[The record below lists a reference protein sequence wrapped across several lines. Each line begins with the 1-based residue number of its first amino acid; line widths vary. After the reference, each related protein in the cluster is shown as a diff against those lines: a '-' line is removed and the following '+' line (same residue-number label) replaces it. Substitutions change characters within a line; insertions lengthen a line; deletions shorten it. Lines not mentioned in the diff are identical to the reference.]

1 MKSMAVEKTD
11 FIRQRIQKDVDQG
24 TLESGVITRFPPEPN
39 GHLHIGHAKS
49 ICLNFGV
56 AKEFGGKTF
65 LRFDDTNPLKESE
78 EYVSAI
84 QADIEWL
91 GFQWSDITFAS
102 DHFEEIYQ
110 YAVDLISEGKAYVC
124 SLSPEEI
131 RVTRGTLKEPGVDSP
146 FRARSV
152 AENIDLF
159 ERMRDG
165 EFKEG
170 EHVVRLKIDMSSP
183 NINLRDPVIYR
194 IIHASHHRTG
204 DDWCIY
210 PMYDFTHCICDALE
224 SISHSLCTLEFEDHR
239 PLYDWVLDNISVNY
253 HPPQIEFSRLGL
265 EYTVMSKRLLNRL
278 VDEKFVD
285 GWNDPRMPT
294 ISGLKRRGVPARAIR
309 DFCDRIGV
317 TKQDNTVE
325 MNLLEFCIRA
335 DLEKTAPRGMCV
347 LNPLKVVLTNLPEN
361 EIERLSA
368 DWHPQ
373 NPELGSREILFGRNL
388 YIEKEDFLE
397 DPPAKF
403 KRLTLGGMVRLRYG
417 FIIRCDEAIYDETGG
432 LTHLNCTYFPESRSG
447 QDKSGLKASGVIHWV
462 DANSCELV
470 SVRQY
475 GRLFDVP
482 MPKSADFVDHI
493 DKNSL
498 VESQGLLEK
507 AVMEK
512 DIERIQFERI
522 GYFYR
527 DPDLPRTYN
536 KTVSLREGF

>member
-1 MKSMAVEKTD
+1 
-11 FIRQRIQKDVDQG
+11 
-24 TLESGVITRFPPEPN
+24 
-39 GHLHIGHAKS
+39 
-49 ICLNFGV
+49 
-56 AKEFGGKTF
+56 
-65 LRFDDTNPLKESE
+65 
-78 EYVSAI
+78 
-84 QADIEWL
+84 
-91 GFQWSDITFAS
+91 
-102 DHFEEIYQ
+102 
-110 YAVDLISEGKAYVC
+110 
-124 SLSPEEI
+124 
-131 RVTRGTLKEPGVDSP
+131 
-146 FRARSV
+146 
-152 AENIDLF
+152 
-159 ERMRDG
+159 
-165 EFKEG
+165 
-170 EHVVRLKIDMSSP
+170 
-183 NINLRDPVIYR
+183 
-194 IIHASHHRTG
+194 
-204 DDWCIY
+204 
-210 PMYDFTHCICDALE
+210 MYDFTHCICDALE

-317 TKQDNTVE
+317 TKQENTVE

-447 QDKSGLKASGVIHWV
+447 HDKSGLKASGVIHWV

>member
-1 MKSMAVEKTD
+1 MAVEKTD

-24 TLESGVITRFPPEPN
+24 TLEGGVITRFPPEPN

-91 GFQWSDITFAS
+91 GFQWSDVTFAS

-159 ERMRDG
+159 KRMRDG

-265 EYTVMSKRLLNRL
+265 EYTVMSKRLLNSL

-294 ISGLKRRGVPARAIR
+294 VSGLRRRGVPARAIR

-317 TKQDNTVE
+317 TKQENTVE
-325 MNLLEFCIRA
+325 MNLLEFCIRS

-403 KRLTLGGMVRLRYG
+403 KRLTPGGMVRLRYG

-447 QDKSGLKASGVIHWV
+447 QDKSGLKARGVIHWV

-498 VESQGLLEK
+498 VESHGLLEK

>member
-1 MKSMAVEKTD
+1 MAVEKTD

-24 TLESGVITRFPPEPN
+24 TLEGGVITRFPPEPN

-91 GFQWSDITFAS
+91 GFQWSDVTFAS

-159 ERMRDG
+159 KRMRDG

-294 ISGLKRRGVPARAIR
+294 VSGLRRRGVPARAIR

-317 TKQDNTVE
+317 TKQENTVE

-403 KRLTLGGMVRLRYG
+403 KRLTPGGMVRLRYG

-447 QDKSGLKASGVIHWV
+447 QDKSGLKARGVIHWV

-498 VESQGLLEK
+498 VESHGLLEK

>member
-1 MKSMAVEKTD
+1 MAVEKTD

-159 ERMRDG
+159 KRMRDG

-309 DFCDRIGV
+309 EFCDRIGV

-462 DANSCELV
+462 DANFCELV

>member
-1 MKSMAVEKTD
+1 MAVEKTD

-91 GFQWSDITFAS
+91 GFQWSDVTFAS

-159 ERMRDG
+159 KRMRDG

-265 EYTVMSKRLLNRL
+265 EYTVMSKRLLNSL

-294 ISGLKRRGVPARAIR
+294 VSGLRRRGVPARAIR

-317 TKQDNTVE
+317 TKQENTVE
-325 MNLLEFCIRA
+325 MNLLEFCIRS

-403 KRLTLGGMVRLRYG
+403 KRLTPGGMVRLRYG
-417 FIIRCDEAIYDETGG
+417 FIIRCDEAIYDETGE
-432 LTHLNCTYFPESRSG
+432 LTNLNCTYFPESRSG
-447 QDKSGLKASGVIHWV
+447 QDKSGLKARGVIHWV

-498 VESQGLLEK
+498 VESDGLLEK

>member
-1 MKSMAVEKTD
+1 MAVEKTD

-159 ERMRDG
+159 KRMRDG

-204 DDWCIY
+204 DDWCVY

-239 PLYDWVLDNISVNY
+239 PLYDWVLDNISINY

-285 GWNDPRMPT
+285 GWDDPRMPT
-294 ISGLKRRGVPARAIR
+294 VSGLKRRGVPARAIR

-317 TKQDNTVE
+317 TKQENTVE

-361 EIERLSA
+361 QIEWLAA

>member
-1 MKSMAVEKTD
+1 MAVEKTD

-24 TLESGVITRFPPEPN
+24 TLEGGVITRFPPEPN

-91 GFQWSDITFAS
+91 GFQWSDVTFAS

-159 ERMRDG
+159 KRMRDG

-265 EYTVMSKRLLNRL
+265 EYTVMSKRLLNSL

-294 ISGLKRRGVPARAIR
+294 VSGLRRRGVPARAIR

-317 TKQDNTVE
+317 TKQENTVE

-403 KRLTLGGMVRLRYG
+403 KRLTPGGMVRLRYG
-417 FIIRCDEAIYDETGG
+417 FIIRCDEAIYDETGE
-432 LTHLNCTYFPESRSG
+432 LTNLNCTYFPESRSG
-447 QDKSGLKASGVIHWV
+447 QDKSGLKARGVIHWV

-498 VESQGLLEK
+498 VESHGLLEK

>member
-1 MKSMAVEKTD
+1 MAVEKTD

-159 ERMRDG
+159 KRMRDG

-294 ISGLKRRGVPARAIR
+294 VSGLKRRGVPARAIR

-347 LNPLKVVLTNLPEN
+347 LNPLKVVLTNLPEG
-361 EIERLSA
+361 EIEWLSA

-373 NPELGSREILFGRNL
+373 NPDLGSREILFGRNL

>member
-1 MKSMAVEKTD
+1 MAVEKTD

-24 TLESGVITRFPPEPN
+24 TLEGGVITRFPPEPN

-91 GFQWSDITFAS
+91 GFQWSDVTFAS

-159 ERMRDG
+159 KRMRDG

-224 SISHSLCTLEFEDHR
+224 RISHSLCTLEFEDHR

-265 EYTVMSKRLLNRL
+265 EYTVMSKRLLNSL

-294 ISGLKRRGVPARAIR
+294 VSGLRRRGVPARAIR

-317 TKQDNTVE
+317 TKQENTVE

-403 KRLTLGGMVRLRYG
+403 KRLTPGGMVRLRYG

-432 LTHLNCTYFPESRSG
+432 LTHLNCTYFLESRSG
-447 QDKSGLKASGVIHWV
+447 QDKSGLKARGVIHWV

-498 VESQGLLEK
+498 VESHGLLEQ

>member
-1 MKSMAVEKTD
+1 MAVEKTD

-159 ERMRDG
+159 KRMRDG

>member
-1 MKSMAVEKTD
+1 MAVEKTD

-24 TLESGVITRFPPEPN
+24 TLEGGVITRFPPEPN

-91 GFQWSDITFAS
+91 GFQWSDVTFAS

-159 ERMRDG
+159 KRMRDG

-265 EYTVMSKRLLNRL
+265 EYTVMSKRLLNSL

-294 ISGLKRRGVPARAIR
+294 VSGLRRRGVPARAIR

-317 TKQDNTVE
+317 TKQENTVE

-388 YIEKEDFLE
+388 NIEKEDFLE

-403 KRLTLGGMVRLRYG
+403 KRLTPGGMVRLRYG

-447 QDKSGLKASGVIHWV
+447 QDKSGLKARGVIHWV

-498 VESQGLLEK
+498 VESHGLLEK

>member
-1 MKSMAVEKTD
+1 MAVEKTD

-309 DFCDRIGV
+309 EFCDRIGV

-417 FIIRCDEAIYDETGG
+417 FIIRCDEAIYDETGA

-498 VESQGLLEK
+498 IESQGLLEK

>member
-1 MKSMAVEKTD
+1 MAVEKTD

-24 TLESGVITRFPPEPN
+24 TLEGGVITRFPPEPN

-91 GFQWSDITFAS
+91 GFQWSDVTFAS

-159 ERMRDG
+159 KRMRDG

-253 HPPQIEFSRLGL
+253 YPPQIEFSRLGL
-265 EYTVMSKRLLNRL
+265 EYTVMSKRLLNSL

-294 ISGLKRRGVPARAIR
+294 VSGLRRRGVPARAIR

-317 TKQDNTVE
+317 TKQENTVE

-403 KRLTLGGMVRLRYG
+403 KRLTPGGMVRLRYG

-447 QDKSGLKASGVIHWV
+447 QDKSGLKARGVIHWV

-498 VESQGLLEK
+498 VESHGLLEK

>member
-1 MKSMAVEKTD
+1 MAVEKTD

-159 ERMRDG
+159 KRMRDG

-309 DFCDRIGV
+309 EFCDRIGV

-403 KRLTLGGMVRLRYG
+403 KRLTPGGMVRLRYG

-447 QDKSGLKASGVIHWV
+447 HDKSGLKASGVIHWV

>member
-1 MKSMAVEKTD
+1 MAVEKTD
-11 FIRQRIQKDVDQG
+11 FIRQRIQKDVDLG
-24 TLESGVITRFPPEPN
+24 TLEGGVITRFPPEPN

-91 GFQWSDITFAS
+91 GFQWSDVTFAS

-159 ERMRDG
+159 KRMRDG

-265 EYTVMSKRLLNRL
+265 EYTVMSKRLLNSL

-294 ISGLKRRGVPARAIR
+294 VSGLRRRGVPARAIR

-317 TKQDNTVE
+317 TKQENTVE

-403 KRLTLGGMVRLRYG
+403 KRLTPGGMVRLRYG

-447 QDKSGLKASGVIHWV
+447 QDKSGLKARGVIHWV

-498 VESQGLLEK
+498 VESDGLLEK

>member
-1 MKSMAVEKTD
+1 MAVEKTD

-159 ERMRDG
+159 KRMRDG

-194 IIHASHHRTG
+194 IIHATHHRTG

-347 LNPLKVVLTNLPEN
+347 LNPLKVVLTNLPEG
-361 EIERLSA
+361 EIELLSA

-417 FIIRCDEAIYDETGG
+417 FIIRCDEAIYDKTGG

>member
-1 MKSMAVEKTD
+1 MAVEKTD

-159 ERMRDG
+159 KRMREG

-170 EHVVRLKIDMSSP
+170 EHVVRLKIDMRSP

-294 ISGLKRRGVPARAIR
+294 VSGLKRRGVPARAIR

-347 LNPLKVVLTNLPEN
+347 LNPLKVVLTNLPEG
-361 EIERLSA
+361 EIEWLSA

>member
-1 MKSMAVEKTD
+1 MAVEKTD

-159 ERMRDG
+159 KRMRDG

-347 LNPLKVVLTNLPEN
+347 LNPLKVVLTNLPEG
-361 EIERLSA
+361 EIELLSA

>member
-1 MKSMAVEKTD
+1 MAVEKTD

-24 TLESGVITRFPPEPN
+24 TLEGGVITRFPPEPN

-91 GFQWSDITFAS
+91 GFQWSDVTFAS

-159 ERMRDG
+159 KRMRDG

-239 PLYDWVLDNISVNY
+239 PLYDWVLDNISVDY

-265 EYTVMSKRLLNRL
+265 EYTVMSKRLLNSL

-294 ISGLKRRGVPARAIR
+294 VSGLRRRGVPARAIR

-317 TKQDNTVE
+317 TKQENTVE

-403 KRLTLGGMVRLRYG
+403 KRLTPGGMVRLRYG
-417 FIIRCDEAIYDETGG
+417 FIIRCDEAIYDETGE

-447 QDKSGLKASGVIHWV
+447 QDKSGLKARGVIHWV

-498 VESQGLLEK
+498 VESHGLLEK

>member
-1 MKSMAVEKTD
+1 MAVEKTD

-24 TLESGVITRFPPEPN
+24 TLESGVIARFPPEPN

-152 AENIDLF
+152 EENVDLF
-159 ERMRDG
+159 KRMRDG

-204 DDWCIY
+204 HDWCIY

-294 ISGLKRRGVPARAIR
+294 VSGLKRRGVPARAIR

-361 EIERLSA
+361 EIELLSA

-403 KRLTLGGMVRLRYG
+403 KRLTPGGLVRLRYG

-447 QDKSGLKASGVIHWV
+447 QDKSGLKARGVIHWV
-462 DANSCELV
+462 DADSCEPV

-482 MPKSADFVDHI
+482 MPKSDDFVDHI

-512 DIERIQFERI
+512 DVERIQFERI
-522 GYFYR
+522 GYFFR

>member
-1 MKSMAVEKTD
+1 MAVEKTD

-24 TLESGVITRFPPEPN
+24 TLEGGVITRFPPEPN

-91 GFQWSDITFAS
+91 GFQWSDVTFAS

-159 ERMRDG
+159 KRMRDG

-265 EYTVMSKRLLNRL
+265 EYTVMSKRLLNSL

-294 ISGLKRRGVPARAIR
+294 VSGLRRRGVPARAIR

-317 TKQDNTVE
+317 TKQENTVE

-361 EIERLSA
+361 EIELLSA

-447 QDKSGLKASGVIHWV
+447 QDKSGLKARGVIHWV

-482 MPKSADFVDHI
+482 MPNSADFVDHI
-493 DKNSL
+493 DKDSL
-498 VESQGLLEK
+498 VESHGLLEK
-507 AVMEK
+507 AVMER

>member
-1 MKSMAVEKTD
+1 MAVEKTD

-24 TLESGVITRFPPEPN
+24 TLEGGVITRFPPEPN

-91 GFQWSDITFAS
+91 GFQWSDVTFAS

-159 ERMRDG
+159 KRMRDG

-204 DDWCIY
+204 HDWCIY

-224 SISHSLCTLEFEDHR
+224 RISHSLCTLEFEDHR

-265 EYTVMSKRLLNRL
+265 EYTVMSKRLLNSL

-294 ISGLKRRGVPARAIR
+294 VSGLRRRGVPARAIR

-317 TKQDNTVE
+317 TKQENTVE

-403 KRLTLGGMVRLRYG
+403 KRLTPGGMVRLRYG
-417 FIIRCDEAIYDETGG
+417 FIIRCDEAIYDETGA

-447 QDKSGLKASGVIHWV
+447 QDKSGLKARGVIHWV

-498 VESQGLLEK
+498 VESHGLLEK

>member
-1 MKSMAVEKTD
+1 MAVEKTD

-159 ERMRDG
+159 KRMRDG

-204 DDWCIY
+204 HDWCIY

-309 DFCDRIGV
+309 EFCDRIGV

-347 LNPLKVVLTNLPEN
+347 LNPLKVVLTNLREN
-361 EIERLSA
+361 EIEWLSA

>member
-1 MKSMAVEKTD
+1 MAVEKTD

-24 TLESGVITRFPPEPN
+24 TLEGGVITRFPPEPN

-91 GFQWSDITFAS
+91 GFQWSDVTFAS

-159 ERMRDG
+159 KRMRDG

-265 EYTVMSKRLLNRL
+265 EYTVMSKRLLNSL

-294 ISGLKRRGVPARAIR
+294 VSGLRRRGVPARAIR

-317 TKQDNTVE
+317 TKQENTVE
-325 MNLLEFCIRA
+325 MNLLEFCIRS

-403 KRLTLGGMVRLRYG
+403 KRLTPGGMVRLRYG
-417 FIIRCDEAIYDETGG
+417 FIIRCDEAIYDETGE

-447 QDKSGLKASGVIHWV
+447 QDKSGLKARGVIHWV

-498 VESQGLLEK
+498 VESHGLLEK

>member
-1 MKSMAVEKTD
+1 MAVEKTD

-102 DHFEEIYQ
+102 DHFEEIYH

-159 ERMRDG
+159 KRMRDG

-204 DDWCIY
+204 HDWCIY

-309 DFCDRIGV
+309 EFCDRIGV

-417 FIIRCDEAIYDETGG
+417 FIIRCDEAIYDETGA

>member
-1 MKSMAVEKTD
+1 MAVEKTD

-159 ERMRDG
+159 KRMRDG

-278 VDEKFVD
+278 VDENFVD

-309 DFCDRIGV
+309 EFCDRIGV

-347 LNPLKVVLTNLPEN
+347 LNPLKVVLTNFPEN
-361 EIERLSA
+361 EIEWLSA

-373 NPELGSREILFGRNL
+373 NPDLGSREILFGRNL

>member
-1 MKSMAVEKTD
+1 MAVEKTD

-159 ERMRDG
+159 KRMRDG

-309 DFCDRIGV
+309 EFCDRIGV

-417 FIIRCDEAIYDETGG
+417 FIIRCDEAIYDETDG

>member
-1 MKSMAVEKTD
+1 MAVEKTD

-159 ERMRDG
+159 KRMRDG

-417 FIIRCDEAIYDETGG
+417 FIIRCDEAIYDETGA